1 MTKKDGRIIKDRQF
15 AQDNAIEAIEGITE
29 ELKTKLEKGTIGI
42 SGLEGDIV
50 WPQPKPDPLLKVE
63 EQKKQE
69 NLVKWTG
76 EDHERWLEKTKK
88 VS

>member
-50 WPQPKPDPLLKVE
+50 WP
-63 EQKKQE
+63 
-69 NLVKWTG
+69 
-76 EDHERWLEKTKK
+76 
-88 VS
+88 